1 MVSMLETALMTL
13 VSNRLL
19 AHVNHVFSVE
29 VRSAYG
35 AEDIAKMKMYQ
46 LEQRDEGME
55 GQMVRKGSY
64 NDPRVV
70 SVIDYQ
76 EYRKLEDK
84 RDRIML
90 KKTLYERKKVI
101 DEQ

>member
-1 MVSMLETALMTL
+1 MMTDMAMAMKVSSLMIL

-46 LEQRDEGME
+46 LEQRYGTSDGIEGMH
-55 GQMVRKGSY
+55 
-64 NDPRVV
+64 
-70 SVIDYQ
+70 
-76 EYRKLEDK
+76 
-84 RDRIML
+84 
-90 KKTLYERKKVI
+90 
-101 DEQ
+101 